1 MPGGWARL
9 CEIFGNMAGGVFC
22 CPAGL
27 AALSV
32 CLQISVQIS
41 FANCLAAEADSIDR
55 GTDLISCNVVI
66 FFDSVIVR

>member
-1 MPGGWARL
+1 MYLVASAVLLRVWQGLSVPGGWARL
-9 CEIFGNMAGGVFC
+9 CKIVGNMAGGVFC

-41 FANCLAAEADSIDR
+41 FANCLGRR
-55 GTDLISCNVVI
+55 G
-66 FFDSVIVR
+66 R